1 MQPVNLYIFNENSR
15 ASVYGIGTYLKE
27 LAASLKNSIVHIT
40 VIYLRDESVVRME
53 EIDGITH
60 WHIPDAM
67 EDTLYLDYDSRA
79 RQYYRNITNLLLLHV
94 KDTHRLVFH
103 LNYTQNRSLAEA
115 LRKTFDCKIVFTIHY
130 FNWCFGLSGNV
141 SMFKNLLAVQGADK
155 EDKLN
160 KSINESYRK
169 EKELFDTVDR
179 IICLSK
185 NTRQILADD
194 YQIMPDKITVIYNGL
209 IDSNPVID
217 KRELRQKYHIPDI
230 PILLFAGRLDD
241 IKGLTYVLQA
251 FKIIINKQIDCH
263 LIIAGSGSYDIYM
276 KESEDIWMHI
286 TWTGLIDKAKLYDLY
301 SVADIGVMPSLHEQ
315 CSYVAIEMMMHGVP
329 LIASTSTGLRE
340 MVEDGITG
348 LHIPVVEYPDKVEID
363 SSLLAEKMLYL
374 LQHPEDR
381 KHMGLNARKSY
392 KQLYSAEVMREKM
405 LNLYTSLYDTE
416 NYSSGLGRT

>member
-1 MQPVNLYIFNENSR
+1 
-15 ASVYGIGTYLKE
+15 VYGIGTYLKE
-27 LAASLKNSIVHIT
+27 LAISLKNSIVHIT
-40 VIYLRDESVVRME
+40 VVYLRDEPVIRME
-53 EIDGITH
+53 EIEGVRH

-79 RQYYRNITNLLLLHV
+79 KQYYCNVTNLLLLLIQ
-94 KDTHRLVFH
+94 DTRRLVFH

-130 FNWCFGLSGNV
+130 FNWCFGLSGNI
-141 SMFKNLLAVQGADK
+141 SLFKNILVMHGTDK
-155 EDKLN
+155 EDKIK
-160 KSINESYRK
+160 KSVIESYRK

-179 IICLSK
+179 IICLSE
-185 NTRQILADD
+185 NTRQILTDD
-194 YQIMPDKITVIYNGL
+194 YQIMQDKITVIYNGL
-209 IDSNPVID
+209 TDSNPVID
-217 KRELRQKYHIPDI
+217 KRNLRQKYHIPNI

-263 LIIAGSGSYDIYM
+263 LIIAGSGSYDIYL
-276 KESEDIWMHI
+276 KECEDIWMHI
-286 TWTGLIDKAKLYDLY
+286 TWTGLIDKAKLYDFY
-301 SVADIGVMPSLHEQ
+301 FVADIGVMPSLHEQ

-348 LHIPVVEYPDKVEID
+348 LHIPVVEHPNRVEID
-363 SSLLAEKMLYL
+363 NSLLAEKMLFL
-374 LQHPEDR
+374 LQNPEER
-381 KHMGLNARKSY
+381 KHMGLNARKRY
-392 KQLYSAEVMREKM
+392 EQFYSSDVMCEKM

-416 NYSSGLGRT
+416 NYSSGLGGS

>member
-60 WHIPDAM
+60 WHIPDAI

-79 RQYYRNITNLLLLHV
+79 KLYYRNVTNLLQLHIQ
-94 KDTHRLVFH
+94 DTQRLVFH
-103 LNYTQNRSLAEA
+103 LNYTHNKFLAEA
-115 LRKTFDCKIVFTIHY
+115 LRETFGCKLVFAIHY
-130 FNWCFGLSGNV
+130 LSWSFGLFGNI
-141 SMFKNLLAVQGADK
+141 SFFKKIIASSEEYKDEK
-155 EDKLN
+155 FK
-160 KSINESYRK
+160 KSIIESYQK
-169 EKELFDTVDR
+169 EKEFIKTVDR
-179 IICLSK
+179 IICLSE
-185 NTRQILADD
+185 NTRQILTDD
-194 YQIMPDKITVIYNGL
+194 YQIFPEKTTVIYNGL
-209 IDSNPVID
+209 TDNHSVC
-217 KRELRQKYHIPDI
+217 KKQELKQKYHIPDI
-230 PILLFAGRLDD
+230 PIILFVGRLDE

-251 FKIIINKQIDCH
+251 FKTIINKQIECH
-263 LIIAGSGSYDIYM
+263 FIIAGNGAFDSYM
-276 KESEDIWMHI
+276 KECEDIWMHI

-301 SVADIGVMPSLHEQ
+301 SVADIGIMPSLHEQ

-348 LHIPVVEYPDKVEID
+348 LHIPVVEHPDKVDID

-381 KHMGLNARKSY
+381 KHMGLNARKRY
-392 KQLYSAEVMREKM
+392 EQLYSVEVMREKM

-416 NYSSGLGRT
+416 NNSSSLG